1 MSSIIGMI
9 IPVIISLII
18 FASVFLVITV
28 FSGNIE
34 KSIDP
39 IFGRYLKYLNKE
51 FENLDLNVT
60 PKSFMMYQIG
70 ASILFFVLG
79 IIIGSDVLSKLFV
92 ATVLSCLAFFIGRIY
107 LKQQKTKRKQ
117 RFDEQFVDA
126 IALISNAVRSGLS
139 LMQALELTI
148 SEMDN
153 PISSEVNLVI
163 QATRLGVSLDIALM
177 EWSNRINSKDLDIF
191 VTAVIIQNQTGGSLS
206 DILETLG
213 KTIRERF
220 KIQRQIKALTSQGS
234 ASAYVLTG
242 LPIILGIA
250 LYFIQ
255 PETMS
260 LMFTNN
266 YGILLS
272 LSSLGMIGI
281 GGLIVRKI
289 ITIDI

>member
-9 IPVIISLII
+9 IPVIIAVII
-18 FASVFLVITV
+18 FASVFLTITV
-28 FSGNIE
+28 FSSNIE
-34 KSIDP
+34 KSVDP
-39 IFGRYLKYLNKE
+39 FFGRYLKYLNKE
-51 FENLDLNVT
+51 FETLDM
-60 PKSFMMYQIG
+60 PMSPRSFMMYQVG
-70 ASILFFVLG
+70 ASIMLFVLG
-79 IIIGSDVLSKLFV
+79 LLIGTDVLSKVFV
-92 ATVLSCLAFFIGRIY
+92 GVVLGGLGFFMGRVY
-107 LKQQKTKRKQ
+107 LTRQKTSRKQ
-117 RFDEQFVDA
+117 KFDLQFVDA
-126 IALISNAVRSGLS
+126 IALIANAVRSGLS

-148 SEMDN
+148 SEMED
-153 PISSEVNLVI
+153 PISYEVNLVI
-163 QATRLGVSLDIALM
+163 QATRLGVSLDLAMM
-177 EWSNRINSKDLDIF
+177 EWAARMESKDLDIF
-191 VTAVIIQNQTGGSLS
+191 VTAIVIQNQTGGNLS
-206 DILETLG
+206 EILETLG

-220 KIQRQIKALTSQGS
+220 KIQRQIKALTAQGT

-260 LMFTNN
+260 LMFTNT

-281 GGLIVRKI
+281 GGLIVKKI

>member
-1 MSSIIGMI
+1 MSSIIGLI
-9 IPVIISLII
+9 IPAIIAIII
-18 FASVFLVITV
+18 FSSVFLLITV

-39 IFGRYLKYLNKE
+39 VFGKYLKYLDKE
-51 FENLDLNVT
+51 FTYLNLPIS

-79 IIIGSDVLSKLFV
+79 LLIGEDVLSKVFV
-92 ATVLSCLAFFIGRIY
+92 GTVLGCLAFFVGRIY
-107 LKQQKTKRKQ
+107 LSREKTKRKQ
-117 RFDEQFVDA
+117 RFEEQFVDA
-126 IALISNAVRSGLS
+126 IALIANAVRSGLS
-139 LMQALELTI
+139 LMQALELTV
-148 SEMDN
+148 SEMTD
-153 PISSEVNLVI
+153 PISYEVNMVI
-163 QATRLGVSLDIALM
+163 QSTRLGASLDIAML
-177 EWSNRINSKDLDIF
+177 EWVRRMNSKDLDIF
-191 VTAVIIQNQTGGSLS
+191 VTAILIQSQTGGNLS

-213 KTIRERF
+213 NTIRERF
-220 KIQRQIKALTSQGS
+220 KIQRQIKALTSQGT
-234 ASAYVLTG
+234 ASAYVLTA
-242 LPIILGIA
+242 LPIVLGIA

-281 GGLIVRKI
+281 GGLIVKKI
-289 ITIDI
+289 VSIDI

>member
-9 IPVIISLII
+9 IPVIIALII
-18 FASVFLVITV
+18 FASVFLIITV

-39 IFGRYLKYLNKE
+39 IFGRYLKYLDKE
-51 FENLDLNVT
+51 FDSLNTNLT
-60 PKSFMMYQIG
+60 SRSFMMYQIG
-70 ASILFFVLG
+70 ASILLFVLG
-79 IIIGSDVLSKLFV
+79 LIIGTDVLSKVFV
-92 ATVLSCLAFFIGRIY
+92 GVVLASLGFFIGRIY
-107 LKQQKTKRKQ
+107 LKQLKSKRKQ

-139 LMQALELTI
+139 LMQALELTV
-148 SEMDN
+148 SEMDD
-153 PISSEVNLVI
+153 PISYEVNMVI
-163 QATRLGVSLDIALM
+163 QATRLGVSLDLSLM
-177 EWSNRINSKDLDIF
+177 EWANRMQSKDLDIF
-191 VTAVIIQNQTGGSLS
+191 VTAVIIQNQTGGNLS
-206 DILETLG
+206 EILETLG

-220 KIQRQIKALTSQGS
+220 KIQRQIKALTSQGT

-255 PETMS
+255 PDTMS

-281 GGLIVRKI
+281 GGLIVKKI

>member
-9 IPVIISLII
+9 IPVIIALII
-18 FASVFLVITV
+18 FASVFLTITV
-28 FSGNIE
+28 FSSNIE

-39 IFGRYLKYLNKE
+39 VFGRYLKYLDKE
-51 FENLDLNVT
+51 FDSLNTNLT
-60 PKSFMMYQIG
+60 PRSFMMYQIG
-70 ASILFFVLG
+70 ASIMLFILG
-79 IIIGSDVLSKLFV
+79 LIIGSDVLSKVFV
-92 ATVLSCLAFFIGRIY
+92 GTVLASLGFFIGRIY
-107 LKQQKTKRKQ
+107 LKQLKTKRKQ

-139 LMQALELTI
+139 LMQALELTV
-148 SEMDN
+148 SEMDD
-153 PISSEVNLVI
+153 PISYEVNLVI
-163 QATRLGVSLDIALM
+163 QSTRLGVSLDLALM
-177 EWSNRINSKDLDIF
+177 EWAERMGSKDLDIF
-191 VTAVIIQNQTGGSLS
+191 VTAVIIQNQTGGNLS
-206 DILETLG
+206 EILETLG

-220 KIQRQIKALTSQGS
+220 KIQRQIKALTSQGT

-272 LSSLGMIGI
+272 LSSLGMIAV
-281 GGLIVRKI
+281 GGLIVKKI
-289 ITIDI
+289 IAIDI

>member
-9 IPVIISLII
+9 IPVIIALII
-18 FASVFLVITV
+18 FASVFLTITV
-28 FSGNIE
+28 FSSNIE

-39 IFGRYLKYLNKE
+39 IFGRYLKYLDKE
-51 FENLDLNVT
+51 FESLNISLT
-60 PKSFMMYQIG
+60 PRTFMMYQVG
-70 ASILFFVLG
+70 ASIMFFVLG
-79 IIIGSDVLSKLFV
+79 LLIGSDVLSKVFV
-92 ATVLSCLAFFIGRIY
+92 GTVLACLAFFVGRIY
-107 LKQQKTKRKQ
+107 LKQQKSKRKQ

-139 LMQALELTI
+139 LMQALELTV
-148 SEMDN
+148 SEMED
-153 PISSEVNLVI
+153 PISYEVNLVI
-163 QATRLGVSLDIALM
+163 QATRLGVSLDVALM
-177 EWSNRINSKDLDIF
+177 EWASRMNSKDLDIF
-191 VTAVIIQNQTGGSLS
+191 VTAVIIQNQTGGNLS

>member
-1 MSSIIGMI
+1 MSSIIGLI
-9 IPVIISLII
+9 IPAIIAIII
-18 FASVFLVITV
+18 FSSVFLLITV

-39 IFGRYLKYLNKE
+39 VFGKYLKYLDKE
-51 FENLDLNVT
+51 FTLLNLPLS

-79 IIIGSDVLSKLFV
+79 LLIGEDVLSKIFV
-92 ATVLSCLAFFIGRIY
+92 GTVLGCLAFFIGRIY
-107 LKQQKTKRKQ
+107 LSREKTKRKQ
-117 RFDEQFVDA
+117 RFEEQFVDA
-126 IALISNAVRSGLS
+126 IALIANAVRSGLS
-139 LMQALELTI
+139 LMQALELTV
-148 SEMDN
+148 SEMTD
-153 PISSEVNLVI
+153 PISYEVNMVI
-163 QATRLGVSLDIALM
+163 QSTRLGASLDIAML
-177 EWSNRINSKDLDIF
+177 EWVRRMNSKDLDIF
-191 VTAVIIQNQTGGSLS
+191 VTAILIQSQTGGNLS

-213 KTIRERF
+213 NTIRERF
-220 KIQRQIKALTSQGS
+220 KIQRQIKALTSQGT
-234 ASAYVLTG
+234 ASAYVLTA
-242 LPIILGIA
+242 LPIVLGIA

-281 GGLIVRKI
+281 GGLIVKKI
-289 ITIDI
+289 VSIDI